1 MAFFQIVAGGGAI
14 EMELSKTL
22 REHSR
27 TIKGK
32 GQMLVNA
39 YAKALEVKKKPIPID
54 GQNKF
59 KYLDY
64 PTATLR

>member
-1 MAFFQIVAGGGAI
+1 
-14 EMELSKTL
+14 MELSKTL

-39 YAKALEVKKKPIPID
+39 YAKALEVRKTD
-54 GQNKF
+54 ALMVRMNLN
-59 KYLDY
+59 YLDY
-64 PTATLR
+64 PTAALR

>member
-1 MAFFQIVAGGGAI
+1 
-14 EMELSKTL
+14 MELSKTL

-39 YAKALEVKKKPIPID
+39 YAKALEVRKAMFTD
-54 GQNKF
+54 SQNEF
-59 KYLDY
+59 NYLDY
-64 PTATLR
+64 STAALR

>member
-1 MAFFQIVAGGGAI
+1 
-14 EMELSKTL
+14 MELSKTL

-39 YAKALEVKKKPIPID
+39 YAKALEVKKPIPID

-64 PTATLR
+64 PTAALR